1 MTSRCQGLFPPRP
14 KAREKALGTK
24 LQKVNR
30 RARTAEEVV
39 VPSARVMQMS
49 FYTSDS
55 YVNTLNVADF
65 NLISRAIQGDTH
77 RFELIER
84 FIKVRNLV

>member
-1 MTSRCQGLFPPRP
+1 MPGPFPARPQSQGKSPGNEVAEGEQTSLNSRRSS
-14 KAREKALGTK
+14 GTERK
-24 LQKVNR
+24 GYANEL
-30 RARTAEEVV
+30 
-39 VPSARVMQMS
+39 
-49 FYTSDS
+49 YTSDS